1 MARFA
6 DHQKALTLRKE
17 GMSYSQIKNIL
28 KIGKGTLSHWLQ
40 DYPLSKERI
49 KELRDGGGKR
59 IEKYR
64 ETMRQKR
71 GARLKVVYESQK
83 KILLPLN
90 KRELLIA
97 GLFLYWGEG
106 SKSHATDLRLS
117 NTDPSMIKFFIKWLT
132 VCLQV
137 PKSKLKVQLHLYS
150 DMHIDKEINFWSNT
164 LNIPDTQFIKPYI
177 KTSLLTDINHKGG
190 FGHGTCNIKI
200 GNARLSEKIL
210 MTLKVITDKYTK
222 LRL

>member
-6 DHQKALTLRKE
+6 DHQKALALRKE

-40 DYPLSKERI
+40 NHPLSKKRI
-49 KELRDGGGKR
+49 KELRDGGGTR

-71 GARLKVVYESQK
+71 IARLKIVYESQR

-90 KRELLIA
+90 KKELFIA

-106 SKSHATDLRLS
+106 SKSHTTDLRLS
-117 NTDPSMIKFFIKWLT
+117 NTDPSMIKFFVK
-132 VCLQV
+132 
-137 PKSKLKVQLHLYS
+137 
-150 DMHIDKEINFWSNT
+150 NFA
-164 LNIPDTQFIKPYI
+164 IF
-177 KTSLLTDINHKGG
+177 
-190 FGHGTCNIKI
+190 
-200 GNARLSEKIL
+200 
-210 MTLKVITDKYTK
+210 
-222 LRL
+222 

>member
-1 MARFA
+1 MARFL
-6 DHQKALTLRKE
+6 DHQKALALRKE

-40 DYPLSKERI
+40 NYPLSKERI
-49 KELRDGGGKR
+49 KELRDGGGRR

-71 GARLKVVYESQK
+71 EARLKIVYDSQK
-83 KILLPLN
+83 KIILPLN
-90 KRELLIA
+90 KKELFIA

-106 SKSHATDLRLS
+106 SKSHSTDLRLS

-132 VCLQV
+132 TCLQV
-137 PKSKLKVQLHLYS
+137 PKSKLKVQLHLYN
-150 DMHIDKEINFWSNT
+150 DMNIGKEIQFWSIT

-177 KTSLLTDINHKGG
+177 KNSLLTNINHKGG
-190 FGHGTCNIKI
+190 FGHGTCNIRI

-210 MTLKVITDKYTK
+210 TTLKVITDTYTK